1 MRIRLIGLVTA
12 GVILIALAVALAPV
26 RGPLRSREAPHSDFS
41 SGREAFS
48 APSSGRQAINSSD
61 LPTNVTYLCLLSK
74 RSNATSYKAYRVEN
88 ATVYVPGD
96 VNLFF
101 EWRAAAVASEM
112 GAEELSQRV
121 DTLFELLRKEP
132 GEKGDSDIKLMNGT
146 LAAIDG
152 LIRNLSI
159 DRFREGALFVLHSEI
174 SGGGPS
180 PYVVLSLASDS
191 DLFFEWRAA
200 AVASEMGAE
209 ELSQRMYVL
218 SELLKREFEGEY
230 SEDFRQSLEVAET
243 GQGASYLWDVV
254 RWKKEGL
261 SNREMLNETLKIID
275 GLIRNLSI
283 DRFREGAL
291 FVLYKLSLG
300 GDYVLTTCDP
310 PRVSFPTGW
319 RYLYNFDRA
328 GCLVWVGC
336 YSSPTPQR
344 YAFIGETCTTTYTTD
359 MDYYWQEA
367 NRYCDSSLLKSIQI
381 KWFHRALALSP
392 YNWRHDIIW
401 EGNKNSSAEWYTY
414 GEPYRTTNPS
424 SGWYYIR
431 HNHYYVLYC
440 CYPPRY
446 YCNTHCGDYCIAC
459 DEDAT
464 QHFVGRP

>member
-1 MRIRLIGLVTA
+1 MVLEWFIFPKTRCAGRTTVRIRLIGLVTA
-12 GVILIALAVALAPV
+12 GVILIALAAALGPV
-26 RGPLRSREAPHSDFS
+26 RWPPRSGEAPHPDSS
-41 SGREAFS
+41 SGRVALS
-48 APSSGRQAINSSD
+48 AAPSGRQAINSSD
-61 LPTNVTYLCLLSK
+61 LPANVTYLCLLSK
-74 RSNATSYKAYRVEN
+74 RSHATSYRAYRVGN
-88 ATVYVPGD
+88 ATVYVPED
-96 VNLFF
+96 VN
-101 EWRAAAVASEM
+101 
-112 GAEELSQRV
+112 
-121 DTLFELLRKEP
+121 
-132 GEKGDSDIKLMNGT
+132 
-146 LAAIDG
+146 
-152 LIRNLSI
+152 
-159 DRFREGALFVLHSEI
+159 
-174 SGGGPS
+174 
-180 PYVVLSLASDS
+180 
-191 DLFFEWRAA
+191 LFFEWRAA

-261 SNREMLNETLKIID
+261 SNREMINETLKIID

-291 FVLYKLSLG
+291 FVLHKLSLG

-310 PRVSFPTGW
+310 PRASFPTGW

-367 NRYCDSSLLKSIQI
+367 NRYCDSSLLRSIQV
-381 KWFHRALALSP
+381 KWFHRAPALSP

-401 EGNKNSSAEWYTY
+401 
-414 GEPYRTTNPS
+414 GE
-424 SGWYYIR
+424 
-431 HNHYYVLYC
+431 
-440 CYPPRY
+440 
-446 YCNTHCGDYCIAC
+446 
-459 DEDAT
+459 
-464 QHFVGRP
+464 